1 MMIRKTLLALTAAL
15 STVCATASETHTVV
29 RGDTLYA
36 IATRY
41 QVSVEALRQQ
51 NNLGSSA
58 IKPGQELRIPGTSSS
73 GATAKASVYVVRS
86 GDTLSTIA
94 SRHGVTIVGLRSA
107 NGLRGNTIQPG
118 QKLRIPGTGSAAQ
131 AEEAAS
137 TMYTVRRGD
146 SLTRIAS
153 QRGTTV
159 EALRHHNGLRNDTI
173 QPGQTLVI
181 PGRQAA
187 TSAGRVAAAVDQAAE
202 RVHTVRN
209 GESLWSIASRNGV
222 SVSQLA
228 AANGLSERHTLL
240 SGQVLHIPNAGS
252 QRTSTSPRA
261 IASAEAA
268 RKLALESN
276 NAIIV
281 DAATGTVLY
290 EKNADQSRA
299 IASITK
305 VMTAMVVLDA
315 GLPLDEVLTVDRQDI
330 DRLKHT
336 SSRMPIG
343 ARLTRREMLHLALM
357 SSENRAASALARH
370 YPGGSSAF
378 VAAMNRKAQDLNMS
392 NTRFTDSTGLDPRNI
407 STASDLAK
415 MVNAASAYP
424 LITRLSTAQAH
435 QVTVNPAGTLQYRNS
450 NPLVQQGRWDIALS
464 KTGYI
469 NEAGRCLVMKVDVG
483 NRPAVMVFLKS
494 DSRNSP
500 VADATRVKNW
510 LESGASGINL
520 ASL

>member
-1 MMIRKTLLALTAAL
+1 MMIRKTLITLTAAL
-15 STVCATASETHTVV
+15 SAAWAFAFDTHTVV
-29 RGDTLYA
+29 RGDTLYG
-36 IATRY
+36 IANRY

-58 IKPGQELRIPGTSSS
+58 IQPGQELRIPGTSAA
-73 GATAKASVYVVRS
+73 GATARASVYTVRS
-86 GDTLSTIA
+86 GDSLSTIA
-94 SRHGVTIVGLRSA
+94 SRHGVTVAALRGHNGLRS
-107 NGLRGNTIQPG
+107 NTIQPG
-118 QKLRIPGTGSAAQ
+118 QKLRIPGSASQ
-131 AEEAAS
+131 ADEGAS
-137 TMYTVRRGD
+137 TVYTVRRGD
-146 SLTRIAS
+146 SLARIAS
-153 QRGTTV
+153 RHGTTV
-159 EALRHHNGLRNDTI
+159 DALRHHNALRSNTI
-173 QPGQTLVI
+173 QPGQNLVI
-181 PGRQAA
+181 PGRQSA
-187 TSAGRVAAAVDQAAE
+187 TSASRVAAAVDQAAE
-202 RVHTVRN
+202 RSHTVRR
-209 GESLWSIASRNGV
+209 GESLWTIATRHGV

-228 AANGLSERHTLL
+228 GLNGLSDRHTLQP
-240 SGQVLHIPNAGS
+240 GQTLRIPTAGS
-252 QRTSTSPRA
+252 RRTSTSA

-290 EKNADQSRA
+290 EKNADETRS

-315 GLPLDEVLTVDRQDI
+315 GLPLDEVLSVDRQDI
-330 DRLKHT
+330 DRLKNT
-336 SSRMPIG
+336 TSRMPIG
-343 ARLTRREMLHLALM
+343 AKLTRREMLHLALM

-370 YPGGSSAF
+370 YPGGAEAF
-378 VAAMNRKAQDLNMS
+378 IAAMNRKAKDLAMTS
-392 NTRFTDSTGLDPRNI
+392 THFADSTGLDPRNV

-415 MVNAASAYP
+415 MVSAASSYP
-424 LITRLSTAQAH
+424 LIAQLSTAQAH

-450 NPLVQQGRWDIALS
+450 NPLVQQGRWNIALS

-469 NEAGRCLVMKVDVG
+469 NEAGRCLVMQADVG
-483 NRPAVMVFLKS
+483 SRPAVMVFLKS
-494 DSRNSP
+494 GSRHSP